1 LVWLCVWVCVRE
13 REDMFKSV
21 CLRIG
26 CFKKNVEVFLNNN
39 CCWCCCSKKM
49 LKRDKRIWNNWQISS
64 CYDEMK
70 IPHWKTKKTFCHI
83 FHISW
88 EIFRK
93 EKLFCLPTRLEV
105 DGSTWPRA
113 GVLILF
119 CSADLNESK
128 KIPRTPKVL
137 IGTTCGP
144 LNHCKRGIRK
154 LVKHFTFVILA
165 DPFDPLY
172 GALIKNW
179 LRTYELETILWQRCD
194 LKNVK

>member
-1 LVWLCVWVCVRE
+1 MTNFKLLWWD
-13 REDMFKSV
+13 EDSALKNKKKHFVTFFTSVEKS
-21 CLRIG
+21 
-26 CFKKNVEVFLNNN
+26 FEKKNCFVCQQDWRWV
-39 CCWCCCSKKM
+39 
-49 LKRDKRIWNNWQISS
+49 DQ
-64 CYDEMK
+64 YD
-70 IPHWKTKKTFCHI
+70 
-83 FHISW
+83 
-88 EIFRK
+88 
-93 EKLFCLPTRLEV
+93 LEQ
-105 DGSTWPRA
+105 P